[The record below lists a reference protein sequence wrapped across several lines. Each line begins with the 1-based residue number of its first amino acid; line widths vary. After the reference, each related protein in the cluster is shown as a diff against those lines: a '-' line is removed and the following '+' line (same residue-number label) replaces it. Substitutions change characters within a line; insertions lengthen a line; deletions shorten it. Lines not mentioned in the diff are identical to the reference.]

1 MITILANNNI
11 HLRQVFKIDQGKTT
25 AKAQKLIDDDSYT
38 YNDCISYLEVM
49 AHHVRSQM
57 LKGHKK
63 TGYPII
69 DPEKGHVPPDPTQMY
84 DATAVITTFKAHM
97 TKPHTE
103 MPFLRA
109 VSLNHAIE
117 HVRNEG
123 HVPIQVHKYFVKL
136 HPLHLNF
143 AIDKTYNDE
152 PPVQVNGS
160 YYLYISCLVFYYCS
174 VVCR

>member
-1 MITILANNNI
+1 M
-11 HLRQVFKIDQGKTT
+11 HLRQVFKIDQDETT

-38 YNDCISYLEVM
+38 YNDCIKYLSVM

-84 DATAVITTFKAHM
+84 DATAVITTYKAHM
-97 TKPHTE
+97 TKPHAE
-103 MPFLRA
+103 IPFLRA

-123 HVPIQVHKYFVKL
+123 HVPIQVHKYFVRL

-160 YYLYISCLVFYYCS
+160 YYLYISCLVL
-174 VVCR
+174 